1 VPKAVTIREIDRI
14 FGIIDPLGISREA
27 VVIPLRPEQPG
38 RVRRMPGGK
47 FEIVVERDGDFEEW
61 LKTLDR
67 QLRELTGLESEPEP
81 D

>member
-1 VPKAVTIREIDRI
+1 VPKAVTIHEIEQI
-14 FGIIDPLGISREA
+14 FAVIDPLGISREA

-47 FEIVVERDGDFEEW
+47 FEIVVERDGDFDEW

-67 QLRELTGLESEPEP
+67 QLREMTGLEPE
-81 D
+81 